1 MLRAVGNPLAG
12 LSDRERVVAAK
23 FAEGM
28 TYREIGETLFI
39 APTTVRTHLSA
50 IYRKLDIRS
59 KVALATLLADHGEQD
74 AGEARANGFPTDDS
88 GPPVVAVIPFDN
100 LSGDEYWTRLAD
112 GLSADIIVDLAR
124 YPDLAVIA
132 RQTML
137 SYKGRR
143 DDVRSIGRE
152 LNADYVLEGTL
163 QAAGHEVRI
172 AVQLVDAATGVALWT
187 ARYDR
192 PAEDLFAMQDSVT
205 ESVINVLATSC
216 GKLAS
221 LRRDV
226 ARRKAPANLRA
237 YDCYLLGVEACHKFT
252 PASNREAIRLQSRA
266 VELDPALARAWA
278 ALGFAHAVDAM
289 NAYSPDPAAAFKS
302 WQACL
307 EKALALDPA
316 DSLARISLGEVRALQ
331 GDLRK
336 SAEDNEQALAMAPND
351 ADVLAMSAGSRAL
364 VTGDPR
370 QGYALA
376 KRAVRLNPHMPWYH
390 AMLARCSFVLGLYRE
405 CLEEFGQ
412 TPQESPSTLAFVAM
426 AHAMLGEMPEAS
438 KVTAR
443 LAAEFPGFSIET
455 LIRGYPVTNPPAL
468 AAIEEAAR
476 RAGLSDA
483 AKKTMG

>member
-1 MLRAVGNPLAG
+1 MLRAVGNPLTS
-12 LSDRERVVAAK
+12 LSGRERVVAAR

-50 IYRKLDIRS
+50 IYRKLGVRS
-59 KVALATLLADHGEQD
+59 KVALATLLADHREQD
-74 AGEARANGFPTDDS
+74 TDQGLPEDLPAHDS
-88 GPPVVAVIPFDN
+88 GPPIIAVVPFDN

-132 RQTML
+132 CQTML
-137 SYKGRR
+137 AYKDRR

-163 QAAGHEVRI
+163 QAAGQEVRI
-172 AVQLVDAATGVALWT
+172 AVQLVDAGTGVALWT

-205 ESVINVLATSC
+205 ENVINILASSC

-226 ARRKAPANLRA
+226 ARRKHPANLRA

-266 VELDPALARAWA
+266 VELDPGLARAWA
-278 ALGFAHAVDAM
+278 ALGLAYSVDVM
-289 NAYSPDPAAAFKS
+289 NAYSTNPAATFKR
-302 WQACL
+302 WETCL

-316 DSLARISLGEVRALQ
+316 DSLARISLGDLRALQ
-331 GDLRK
+331 GDLKK
-336 SAEDNEQALAMAPND
+336 SAEHNEQALAMAPND

-364 VTGDPR
+364 VAGDPK

-376 KRAVRLNPHMPWYH
+376 KRAIRLNPHMPWYH
-390 AMLARCSFVLGLYRE
+390 AMLGRCSFVLGLYRE
-405 CLEEFGQ
+405 CLEEFEQ
-412 TPQESPSTLAFVAM
+412 TPQESPATLLFVVM
-426 AHAMLGEMPEAS
+426 AHAMLNEMSHAS

-443 LAAEFPGFSIET
+443 LASEFPDFTVET
-455 LIRGYPVTNPPAL
+455 LISGYPVTNPPAL
-468 AAIEEAAR
+468 AAIREAAR
-476 RAGLSDA
+476 RAGLSSL
-483 AKKTMG
+483 